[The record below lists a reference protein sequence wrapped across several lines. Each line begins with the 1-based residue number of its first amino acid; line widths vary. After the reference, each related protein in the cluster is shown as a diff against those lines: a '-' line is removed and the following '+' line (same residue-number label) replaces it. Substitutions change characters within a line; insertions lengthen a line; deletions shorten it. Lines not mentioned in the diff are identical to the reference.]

1 MGRGVYS
8 TVFGGFITRLNYTI
22 QLKILSPVLELQSTV
37 QKTPAHL
44 PQYTAS
50 EGTAQAL
57 NHRVN
62 IGCVCSEKESEC
74 QGHNVMHANLL
85 QMK

>member
-37 QKTPAHL
+37 QKTRAHL
-44 PQYTAS
+44 PQS
-50 EGTAQAL
+50 AQSL

-62 IGCVCSEKESEC
+62 IGRVCSEKESEC